1 MAMRHRS
8 IDIEIIDYIINQ
20 ISTFK
25 TREEEM
31 KVGIRLTYRQLC
43 GWFFSHHQFGSI
55 ADSHF
60 TG

>member
-31 KVGIRLTYRQLC
+31 KVGIRLTYLKNDK
-43 GWFFSHHQFGSI
+43 FSLP
-55 ADSHF
+55 
-60 TG
+60 